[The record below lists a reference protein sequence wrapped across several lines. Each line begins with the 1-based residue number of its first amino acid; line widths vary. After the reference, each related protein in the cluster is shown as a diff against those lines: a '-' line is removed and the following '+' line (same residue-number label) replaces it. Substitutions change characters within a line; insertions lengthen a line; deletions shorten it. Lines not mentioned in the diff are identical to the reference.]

1 MEWRVCT
8 DRRKA
13 DGQTEK
19 LGNLGCRGVTAILR
33 SIDCS
38 VNLFTEDGQ
47 EVNAGF
53 FTPQNGSGSALAEG
67 LFEFCQSRKVNF
79 SYLVGLCSDGCEKMV
94 GWENGAHALFE
105 QLLGRPLLR
114 LICFFHHEE
123 RAFRADFKLY
133 GYNTKSPSTLSEPW
147 KTLLIGDINKMP
159 LKDFKVLPN
168 ETLLSDIR
176 QTKSNKIKLSKDH
189 EIFLDIL
196 LTIITGKD
204 SAGIFRKIGPLVH
217 SRFTTTESRMA
228 RAYLSTD
235 CPPIELERMVQYLV
249 YVWAPVYVK
258 SKILQNVGFSGPSLL
273 LMETQLARQHLNKEE
288 FEAVLTSMCHNG
300 YFASHEAILTAMLHS
315 VNKAEREQGLE
326 IILNLRK
333 LPNRVLSC
341 QGVRVV
347 KRRHCR
353 INPDADSLANLNIL
367 HVELDK
373 MEPPCTRGLSDE
385 QLMAVAECP
394 LDLKL
399 PITSVAVERA
409 VKDTT
414 RAVKMVSSS
423 LEANGL
429 IQNTIRS
436 RRS

>member
-1 MEWRVCT
+1 MRVKVIGF
-8 DRRKA
+8 DERK
-13 DGQTEK
+13 DKTRKPGLSGGDCHTEEH
-19 LGNLGCRGVTAILR
+19 
-33 SIDCS
+33 CS
-38 VNLFTEDGQ
+38 VIFFTEDGQ

-53 FTPQNGSGSALAEG
+53 FTPQNGSGSALAQG

-79 SYLVGLCSDGCEKMV
+79 SNLVGLCSDGCEKMV

-133 GYNTKSPSTLSEPW
+133 GYNTKSPSTLAEPW
-147 KTLLIGDINKMP
+147 KTLLSGDVNKMP
-159 LKDFKVLPN
+159 LKDFKILPN
-168 ETLLSDIR
+168 ESLLFDIR

-196 LTIITGKD
+196 ETIITGKD
-204 SAGIFRKIGPLVH
+204 SAGVWRKIGPIVH

-235 CPPIELERMVQYLV
+235 CPPIELERLVQYLV

-273 LMETQLARQHLNKEE
+273 LMETQLARKHLNEEE
-288 FEAVLTSMCHNG
+288 FEEVLTSMCHNG
-300 YFASHEAILTAMLHS
+300 YFANHESILTAMLHS
-315 VNKAEREQGLE
+315 VNQAERLQGVN

-333 LPNRVLSC
+333 LKQKRVLSRM
-341 QGVRVV
+341 GVRVV

-353 INPDADSLANLNIL
+353 INPQADCLANLNIH
-367 HVELDK
+367 HVEK
-373 MEPPCTRGLSDE
+373 AKTEPPCTRGLTDKE
-385 QLMAVAECP
+385 LMEVVESP

-414 RAVKMVSSS
+414 RAVKMVGSS
-423 LEANGL
+423 LEANGV
-429 IQNTIRS
+429 IQNTIRN
-436 RRS
+436 RRK